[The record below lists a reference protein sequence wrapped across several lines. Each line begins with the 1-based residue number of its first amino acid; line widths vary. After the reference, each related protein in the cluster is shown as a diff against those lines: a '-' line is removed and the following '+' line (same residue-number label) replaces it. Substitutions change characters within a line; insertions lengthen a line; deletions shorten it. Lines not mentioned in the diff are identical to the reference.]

1 MERSELILKI
11 RKIYCANC
19 SLKLSYMKKELL
31 VIVYQNRN
39 GEIEIRGV
47 LTTRQAERE
56 ICAGRVLHGN
66 DVCL

>member
-1 MERSELILKI
+1 
-11 RKIYCANC
+11 
-19 SLKLSYMKKELL
+19 MKKELL

-66 DVCL
+66 EVCLYLINKLIC